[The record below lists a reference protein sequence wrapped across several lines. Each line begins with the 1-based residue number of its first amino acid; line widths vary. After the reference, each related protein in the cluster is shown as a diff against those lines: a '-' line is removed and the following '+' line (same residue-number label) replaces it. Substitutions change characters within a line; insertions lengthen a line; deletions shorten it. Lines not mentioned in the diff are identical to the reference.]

1 MKTLS
6 NILGL
11 FALIFLT
18 SSCADENYSVAEV
31 ATGIFYHQ
39 GIDEDPTEQNIGAIA
54 NVGFIIGERCVA
66 VIDSGGSYLEGTYLR
81 RALKKQTDL
90 PICYVINSH
99 VHPDHLLGN
108 AAFKDD
114 SPQFI
119 GHEKLPA
126 AIAARQD
133 YFAKTFKEILGEAY
147 TGSEFI
153 SPTLT
158 VSIDQPIT
166 IDLGN
171 RILTLTAYS
180 TSHTDNDL
188 TVLDNLT
195 KTLWTGDLLF
205 IGRIPA
211 LDGSING
218 WLATM
223 QKLQSMDL
231 NVVIPGHGIAGNK
244 EWKKG
249 LLDQIRYFTVLR
261 TEIREIINN
270 MGTIEEATQTVGLEE
285 TNKWE
290 LFQLYHRRNITASF
304 VELEWE

>member
-6 NILGL
+6 KFAGL
-11 FALIFLT
+11 FASIFLT
-18 SSCADENYSVAEV
+18 SCYADENYSVSEV
-31 ATGIFYHQ
+31 SAGIFYHQ
-39 GIDEDPTEQNIGAIA
+39 GIHEDPTEANIGAIA

-81 RALKKQTDL
+81 RAIKKNTDL

-99 VHPDHLLGN
+99 VHPDHLFGN
-108 AAFKDD
+108 AAFRVD

-133 YFAKTFKEILGEAY
+133 YFAKTFKEILGKAY
-147 TGSEFI
+147 AGTEFI

-158 VSIDQPIT
+158 VSIDKPIT

-171 RILTLTAYS
+171 RLLTLTAYS

-188 TVLDNLT
+188 TVLDNTT

-205 IGRIPA
+205 MSRIPA

-218 WLATM
+218 WLITM

-231 NVVIPGHGIAGNK
+231 NFVIPGHGKAGSE
-244 EWKKG
+244 EWQQG
-249 LLDQIRYFTVLR
+249 LLAQIKYFTVLQK
-261 TEIREIINN
+261 EIREIINN
-270 MGTIEEATQTVGLEE
+270 MGTIEEATQTVGLQEAS
-285 TNKWE
+285 KWE
-290 LFQLYHRRNITASF
+290 LFEQYHRRNITASF